1 MKLLLDMGNT
11 RLKWGLAD
19 EGQPDRV
26 QLQRSGALDYGTE
39 SLAAWAEE
47 CQSCLLDDI
56 CFASVVDAE
65 REKAVL
71 SALPGHLGPR
81 RLQVSESIAGLE
93 NAYATPETLGVDRW
107 AAAIGAWS
115 LMGGPCLVISAG
127 TATTVD
133 LIQVNQRGAIYR
145 GGLILPGVSLM
156 LEALHKGTARLPQA
170 VGVYRAA
177 PDVADNTLD
186 AMTSGALEA
195 TCGAIERMAQRLDN
209 RAPWV
214 ITGGGAPRLA
224 SVLGARAK
232 VIDGLVLEGLAR
244 V

>member
-19 EGQPDRV
+19 EGPPDRV
-26 QLQRSGALDYGTE
+26 RLQRSGALDYGTV

-47 CQSCLLDDI
+47 CQSYSLEDI

-65 REKAVL
+65 REREVL
-71 SALPGHLGPR
+71 SALPGHLAPR
-81 RLQVSESIAGLE
+81 RLQVSQSVAGLE

-115 LMGGPCLVISAG
+115 LMGGPCLVIGAG

-133 LIQVNQRGAIYR
+133 LIQVNPRGAVYR
-145 GGLILPGVSLM
+145 GGLILPGIGLM

-170 VGVYRAA
+170 LGVYRPA

-195 TCGAIERMAQRLDN
+195 TCGAIERMAQRLNDQ
-209 RAPWV
+209 APWV
-214 ITGGGAPRLA
+214 ITGGDAPRLA
-224 SVLGARAK
+224 SVLGSRAI

>member
-1 MKLLLDMGNT
+1 MKLVLDMGNT

-19 EGQPDRV
+19 EGSPDHV
-26 QLQRSGALDYGTE
+26 QLQRLGVLDYGRE
-39 SLAAWAEE
+39 SLASWAEE
-47 CQSCLLDDI
+47 CQSYPLEDI

-65 REKAVL
+65 REQAVL
-71 SALPGHLGPR
+71 SALPGHFGPR
-81 RLQVSESIAGLE
+81 RLRVSQSIAGLE

-115 LMGGPCLVISAG
+115 LLGGPCLVISAG

-133 LIQVNQRGAIYR
+133 LIQVHRSGGIYR

-195 TCGAIERMAQRLDN
+195 TCGAIERMAQRLDEQ
-209 RAPWV
+209 APWV
-214 ITGGGAPRLA
+214 ITGGDAPRLA
-224 SVLGARAK
+224 SVLGSRAK